1 MATNKADQ
9 TAAPAAAP
17 GERKDVPLGT
27 LIFRAGLLSEEQL
40 EEALQDAINRGRRL
54 GQVLL
59 ERGLL
64 QESDLSRLLAEQR
77 GLEFVSLKDQALDP
91 QARSLLPQEVA
102 WINHA
107 LPLRFEGESVV
118 VAIEDPTDEVV
129 MRNVKSVI
137 AQDVHFV
144 VATRSEIQEVL
155 APAQP
160 APAPAHEAPASA
172 GPPSPQP
179 PPARDGSGPACRV
192 VLRLRDGDRVDVG
205 EFENEFRAEEE
216 ARSIVR
222 RLAVASAS
230 DWPLFGNRFVRP
242 EAVVSIDLEQPS

>member
-1 MATNKADQ
+1 MATNEADQ

-91 QARSLLPQEVA
+91 NARALLPQEVA

-107 LPLRFEGESVV
+107 LPLRVEGGSVV

-129 MRNVKSVI
+129 MRNVKSVL
-137 AQDVHFV
+137 AHDVHFV

-155 APAQP
+155 APSQP
-160 APAPAHEAPASA
+160 APASAPAPA
-172 GPPSPQP
+172 APAAAP
-179 PPARDGSGPACRV
+179 PPPVEPGELRVSARVRV
-192 VLRLRDGDRVDVG
+192 AFV
-205 EFENEFRAEEE
+205 FE
-216 ARSIVR
+216 
-222 RLAVASAS
+222 
-230 DWPLFGNRFVRP
+230 
-242 EAVVSIDLEQPS
+242 